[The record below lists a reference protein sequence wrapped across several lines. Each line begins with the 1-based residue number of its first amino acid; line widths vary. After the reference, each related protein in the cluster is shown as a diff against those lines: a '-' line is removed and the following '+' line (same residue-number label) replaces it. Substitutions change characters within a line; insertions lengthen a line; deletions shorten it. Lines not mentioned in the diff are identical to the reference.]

1 MKDEIKPGGE
11 ESGGDRGER
20 AGGGGEDTWRPM
32 VIAAICKTS
41 DEAFDRRFAGWVAW
55 QRKRA
60 SGRSSLSSNEFS
72 LQ

>member
-1 MKDEIKPGGE
+1 MGKRVEAAEG
-11 ESGGDRGER
+11 SAR
-20 AGGGGEDTWRPM
+20 GGGGEDTWRPM